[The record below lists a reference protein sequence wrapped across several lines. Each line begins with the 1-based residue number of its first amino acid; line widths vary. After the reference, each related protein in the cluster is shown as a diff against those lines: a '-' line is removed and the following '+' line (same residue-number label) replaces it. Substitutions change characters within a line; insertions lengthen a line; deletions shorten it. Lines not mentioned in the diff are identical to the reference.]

1 MRRSPAAPPFRR
13 ILTAALLGLALDSG
27 GLLLDVAPG
36 GQVAGQTILNVER
49 LQPGDVEGWHWGVE
63 GALSVSRGNTKYED
77 LLAGVVLGYR
87 WGDDWLRGFAG
98 LDYRNQ
104 RGKKL
109 ERDRYLHLRHNHWLT
124 QRWQSF
130 HFIQLQTSHRNLLQ
144 DRTLL
149 GSGLRVRLFGG
160 RTTFDLGT
168 GAMYEREDLD
178 PDRVTGPHPVES
190 RLWRM
195 ANLVVATR
203 RLTESVRLVGVSYIQ
218 PAFSDFGD
226 LRTLTDLSLLISLT
240 DQLELAIRSEWRHD
254 RQPPENVDADD
265 FLLRTGFAFSFR

>member
-1 MRRSPAAPPFRR
+1 MTGYPATPLLRGV
-13 ILTAALLGLALDSG
+13 LSVALLGLALDFG
-27 GLLLDVAPG
+27 GPLLECRPG
-36 GQVAGQTILNVER
+36 GRLAGQAILNVER

-77 LLAGVVLGYR
+77 LLAGVVLGHR

-98 LDYRNQ
+98 LDYRNE
-104 RGKKL
+104 RGKDL

-124 QRWQSF
+124 ERWQSF
-130 HFIQLQTSHRNLLQ
+130 HFIQLQTSERNLLQ
-144 DRTLL
+144 RRVLL
-149 GSGLRVRLFGG
+149 GSGLRARVFGG

-168 GAMYEREDLD
+168 GAMYEMEDLD
-178 PDRVTGPHPVES
+178 SGRITGPHPVES

-203 RLTESVRLVGVSYIQ
+203 ELTESVRLVGVSYIQ

-240 DQLELAIRSEWRHD
+240 DQLELVIRSEWRHD
-254 RQPPENVDADD
+254 RRPPEKVDSED
-265 FLLRTGFAFSFR
+265 FLLRTGFTFSFR